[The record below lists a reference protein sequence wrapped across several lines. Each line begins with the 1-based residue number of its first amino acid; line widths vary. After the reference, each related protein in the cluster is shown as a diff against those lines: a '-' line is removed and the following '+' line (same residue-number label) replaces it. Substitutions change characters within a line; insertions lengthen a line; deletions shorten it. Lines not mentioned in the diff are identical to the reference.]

1 MGNCV
6 TILSSRG
13 STTKHYNEEDN
24 DQVLRIVRVDGKVL
38 EYTTCLLVRDL
49 LLNYNGYGV
58 SVSPGASRCLSLE
71 HELRVGRVYH
81 LIPLAKKGD
90 NCEDEKSDGVSSS
103 RRIKVV
109 LTKKQ
114 VQELLSKL
122 QKEEHH
128 EQENESCG
136 ASWKPKL
143 ETIFEESI

>member
-6 TILSSRG
+6 TIMSLRR
-13 STTKHYNEEDN
+13 STTEHYNEEENLN
-24 DQVLRIVRVDGKVL
+24 DQVLRIVKVDGKVL
-38 EYTTCLLVRDL
+38 EYTTRLLVRDL
-49 LLNYNGYGV
+49 LLNYDGYGV
-58 SVSPGASRCLSLE
+58 SVSPGASRCLSPE

-81 LIPLAKKGD
+81 LIPLAKKVD

-114 VQELLSKL
+114 VQELLSKI
-122 QKEEHH
+122 QKEH
-128 EQENESCG
+128 EQESESCR

-143 ETIFEESI
+143 ETIFEESV